1 MNKLLLA
8 GFAGLLLSN
17 LGAKGQSWAG
27 SLPVDAASGKIV
39 YRGSIVAPEIE
50 TTALCKRAKN
60 YTYQA
65 FDLSDTTRIITRT
78 IFVSK
83 WPANLHCQVA
93 IKVVSGGYYYELS
106 GFWYSI
112 RAGEAFGPRGTI
124 MRPTPDKFIGAE
136 DQLETISRQ
145 APGDLQTWQQQL
157 AQAAQKTIGELQAAM
172 R

>member
-17 LGAKGQSWAG
+17 LGVKGQSWAG
-27 SLPVDAASGKIV
+27 SLPVDSASGKIV
-39 YRGSIVAPEIE
+39 YRGSIATPEIE
-50 TTALCKRAKN
+50 TTVLRKRAKN

-65 FDLSDTTRIITRT
+65 FDLSDTTWIVTRT

-83 WPANLHCQVA
+83 WPDDLYCQVA
-93 IKVVSGGYYYELS
+93 IKVVSGGYHYELS
-106 GFWYSI
+106 RFGYFI

-124 MRPTPDKFIGAE
+124 MRPIPDKFINAE
-136 DQLETISRQ
+136 DQLETISRK
-145 APGDLQTWQQQL
+145 APRDLQAWQQQL